1 MQAFLAAPAFYL
13 GRVRAL
19 CLRHPELIHV
29 LQCFDRLSPAERD
42 AAEPAAAALR
52 RALPAFPYAALS
64 VLAQF
69 DGDLA
74 AAAAAIDAS
83 PLEEGGDAG
92 MGAGAGAGAS
102 ASAAAAPAA
111 ALSATTATGAAL
123 RMGRRGVAVADAA
136 VATPVHFV
144 ERHIDRKYEFSEW
157 ALRRR
162 AVQLANLRQCATHGA
177 QTDNSHFRR
186 DNDTQVY
193 LPRVAETQTLHAV
206 ATNTERTVSYVSGVR
221 GVPEPFVEAAARNRA
236 VGKSALPSSKSR
248 APERLGAVAV
258 KVDNVIDE
266 CSDPG
271 AFRTAV
277 ARVDGGAQ
285 TAE

>member
-1 MQAFLAAPAFYL
+1 
-13 GRVRAL
+13 
-19 CLRHPELIHV
+19 
-29 LQCFDRLSPAERD
+29 
-42 AAEPAAAALR
+42 
-52 RALPAFPYAALS
+52 
-64 VLAQF
+64 
-69 DGDLA
+69 
-74 AAAAAIDAS
+74 
-83 PLEEGGDAG
+83 
-92 MGAGAGAGAS
+92 
-102 ASAAAAPAA
+102 
-111 ALSATTATGAAL
+111 
-123 RMGRRGVAVADAA
+123 MGRRGVAVADAA
-136 VATPVHFV
+136 VATPLHFV

-248 APERLGAVAV
+248 APERMGAVAV

-266 CSDPG
+266 CADPG

>member
-19 CLRHPELIHV
+19 CLRQPELIHV
-29 LQCFDRLSPAERD
+29 LQFFDRLAPAERD
-42 AAEPAAAALR
+42 ATEPAVAALR
-52 RALPAFPYAALS
+52 RVLPAFPYAALS

-74 AAAAAIDAS
+74 AAAAAIDAT
-83 PLEEGGDAG
+83 PLDEEGS
-92 MGAGAGAGAS
+92 GAGAGAS
-102 ASAAAAPAA
+102 AAAPAA

-123 RMGRRGVAVADAA
+123 RVGRRGVAVADAA
-136 VATPVHFV
+136 VATPLHFV
-144 ERHIDRKYEFSEW
+144 ERLIDRKYEFSQW

-206 ATNTERTVSYVSGVR
+206 STNTERTVSYVSGVR

-248 APERLGAVAV
+248 APERMGPVAV
-258 KVDNVIDE
+258 KVDNIIDE
-266 CSDPG
+266 CQDPG
-271 AFRTAV
+271 AFRVAV